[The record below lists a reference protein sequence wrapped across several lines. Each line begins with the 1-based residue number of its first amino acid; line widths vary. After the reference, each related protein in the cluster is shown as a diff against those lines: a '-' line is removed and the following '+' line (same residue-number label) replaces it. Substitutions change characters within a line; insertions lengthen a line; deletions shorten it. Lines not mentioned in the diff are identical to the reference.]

1 MKGIIF
7 NTDMVK
13 AVLEDRKTQT
23 RRVIKPQPMGSLI
36 QDEENALIWADCVTQ
51 PSTPNSPPE
60 GLEVDYY
67 KCPYGKVGDRLWVKE
82 TWAWSGMNRIEYKA
96 FPADGKDFRSV
107 DRWKPAH
114 HMHLQWSRITLEITD
129 IRVERVQVISACALQ
144 SDLWKEGLDFHMC
157 NDDES
162 LTDVFVRVWNAMYGK
177 DAWERNDWVWVITF
191 KVVE

>member
-1 MKGIIF
+1 MKERGIIF

-129 IRVERVQVISACALQ
+129 IRVE
-144 SDLWKEGLDFHMC
+144 KN
-157 NDDES
+157 ND
-162 LTDVFVRVWNAMYGK
+162 GK
-177 DAWERNDWVWVITF
+177 WEWVIDF
-191 KVVE
+191 KVIKK